1 MTLAQ
6 DATLM
11 VDTHK
16 DLIADMALMADDF
29 ALLKDFHL
37 NDLHLDIASS
47 FEHQSSSED
56 REKEREA
63 EAREREREREL
74 RVYEDAIRARDES
87 AGSAPSSDST
97 MWRR

>member
-11 VDTHK
+11 VDAHK

-37 NDLHLDIASS
+37 NDLHLDI
-47 FEHQSSSED
+47 
-56 REKEREA
+56 RV
-63 EAREREREREL
+63 EL
-74 RVYEDAIRARDES
+74 RTSVLL
-87 AGSAPSSDST
+87 
-97 MWRR
+97 